1 MQPIGIYQNLLIHNR
16 EVKREDMADVHTPE
30 TRSYNMS
37 QVRSRNTK
45 PELIVRKYLF
55 SQGFRYRINVKR
67 LPGTP
72 DVVLTK
78 YKTVIFI
85 NGCFWHG
92 HDGCRYFVIPQ
103 TRTEWWINKINQN
116 KQRDLKN
123 LNILK
128 QSDWHVITI
137 WECQLKQDAISTT
150 LEEIKKEILSEQ

>member
-1 MQPIGIYQNLLIHNR
+1 
-16 EVKREDMADVHTPE
+16 MADVHTPE

-116 KQRDLKN
+116 KQRDIKN
-123 LNILK
+123 SNILK

>member
-1 MQPIGIYQNLLIHNR
+1 
-16 EVKREDMADVHTPE
+16 MADVHTPE

>member
-1 MQPIGIYQNLLIHNR
+1 MIHNR